1 MDFKLILNCPNFVA
15 FLMLVGNTQGASQ
28 INLTSLIIKTLQV
41 SNSSL
46 GSNEHS

>member
-1 MDFKLILNCPNFVA
+1 MYLLSFFVE
-15 FLMLVGNTQGASQ
+15 MKKVCSNKGASQ
-28 INLTSLIIKTLQV
+28 INLPSKIIETLQV